1 MALFEKKRE
10 LSRGSPKYKIPQ
22 KEEKKD
28 ASGFGGKPY
37 LREGEFM
44 RWLREDKL
52 YKTTGIPEAK
62 RIEMGKELFKRQ
74 KGYFFEKG
82 EPERILKELKREKF
96 KVKKDSERAEINKKI
111 KLLKEF
117 LGN

>member
-10 LSRGSPKYKIPQ
+10 LSQKSPKYKISQ

-28 ASGFGGKPY
+28 ASGFEGKPY

-44 RWLREDKL
+44 RWLKKPKL
-52 YKTTGIPEAK
+52 YRATGIPEAK
-62 RIEMGKELFKRQ
+62 RIEIGKELFKQQ

-82 EPERILKELKREKF
+82 EPERMLEELKGERF
-96 KVKKDSERAEINKKI
+96 KAKKDSERAEINKKI